1 MTSEETEKVK
11 GPGRGHQW
19 VRSVS
24 AVVVALS
31 AIAVALGVLTMAE
44 ESIDHTDLMNDQNE
58 LLQRQADLMG
68 WQAIRDDCVDQLMAW
83 SALRQWE
90 AVAYPGDF
98 ESEVIDDYRF
108 RIGEQL
114 SSGFTECFIDS
125 DGVYRPREFVTN
137 GGG

>member
-1 MTSEETEKVK
+1 MSDDLGVPTVT

-19 VRSVS
+19 ARTVS
-24 AVVVALS
+24 AIVAAIS

-44 ESIDHTDLMNDQNE
+44 ESIDHTDLINDQNE
-58 LLQRQADLMG
+58 LLQRQADLMR
-68 WQAIRDDCVDQLMAW
+68 WQINRDDCVDQLMAW
-83 SALRQWE
+83 SALKQWE

-108 RIGEQL
+108 RIREQL
-114 SSGFTECFIDS
+114 HSGFTECFIDN

-137 GGG
+137 GP